1 MQLDDIPVIRQRNRG
16 DRSNAENPDYSNE
29 INRQN
34 ELKTSQDSSQSRS
47 RSRTRSR
54 SKTSKSTGK
63 DSDERKRKSKSRSR
77 SRTRARTETETKT
90 RPSSRSR
97 SPTIQTT
104 EEKKDTDPYLSSA
117 GIRQSNYQGQSNATD
132 DETQD
137 SKTKA
142 KQSSKR
148 GQRKSNERGKE
159 KGKKGGNGNGK
170 CNGHHADKDV
180 EELSDDELHLI
191 RNNNA
196 LAILYDFVSMIAGSD
211 RRHYRKCGCVGKMP
225 ISHLWIVSDR
235 DPMWTRRKKGINVL
249 NFEESWSS
257 FLTGAAQSAINSAL
271 HMIRQ
276 CKNPDTDKIPIV
288 LLMSHKDLKSPFQN
302 LVTCIL
308 QGSND
313 PRNSQSVSREAI
325 VGIFD
330 IEAYYF
336 AWFGTAKVKNE
347 IIAGEER
354 RTWYIP

>member
-16 DRSNAENPDYSNE
+16 DRGNRGNAENPDYSNE

-77 SRTRARTETETKT
+77 SRTRARTETET

-97 SPTIQTT
+97 SPTVETP

-117 GIRQSNYQGQSNATD
+117 GIRQSNYQGQTNAD
-132 DETQD
+132 DV
-137 SKTKA
+137 

-148 GQRKSNERGKE
+148 GRQRKSNGQG
-159 KGKKGGNGNGK
+159 KGKGNGKGNGK

-347 IIAGEER
+347 TIAGEER